1 MGLCCVELY
10 YTPPSAWLTLGVLLC
25 TGLVF
30 ALLTLYFQVIL
41 EEILA
46 NHKYIERFA
55 LEISYNIRVFILR
68 WGCADGNN

>member
-41 EEILA
+41 EEMIGI
-46 NHKYIERFA
+46 K
-55 LEISYNIRVFILR
+55 NIFNVLI
-68 WGCADGNN
+68 